1 MSEIIETQLRELA
14 GAVRVEVPAA
24 LEAAVMARVVNE
36 PTPSR
41 PRRLRR
47 WIVGLLLAVLGVG
60 AVASPVGATIL
71 DWFGFHGVAVV
82 EDRSPVTEEPTVPA
96 ETAGT
101 TLDRAAELAGF
112 MPLVPAELG
121 APDGVSVSADRLVVS
136 LTWGTGADTV
146 RLDEFRGTIE
156 PLFWKAVAESRIVSL
171 AVGDALWLST
181 PHHVSVVTQDGTT
194 RRLAS
199 RLAAPTL
206 VWPQGDLTLRLEGDH
221 TLERAVEIADSTG

>member
-1 MSEIIETQLRELA
+1 MSDTLETRLRELA
-14 GAVRVEVPAA
+14 GAVHVEVPTG

-36 PTPSR
+36 AAPSR

-47 WIVGLLLAVLGVG
+47 WIAGLFLALLAAG

-82 EDRSPVTEEPTVPA
+82 EDQSPVTEEPTVPA
-96 ETAGT
+96 EPAGT
-101 TLDRAAELAGF
+101 ALDEAAELAGF
-112 MPLVPAELG
+112 TPMVPAELG
-121 APDGVSVSADRLVVS
+121 APDGVSVSPDRLVVS
-136 LTWGTGADTV
+136 LSWGTGADTV

-156 PLFWKAVAESRIVSL
+156 PLFWKTVQESRIVSV
-171 AVGDALWLST
+171 AAGDALWLST
-181 PHHVSVVTQDGTT
+181 PHYVSVVADDGTT
-194 RRLAS
+194 RRLPP

-221 TLERAVEIADSTG
+221 TLERAVEIADSTS